1 MRIDPIQVLCLC
13 FIALSVCQGFDIAE
27 ADFQKQLS
35 LKWEKWLNEEVVHI
49 ISTREREIFL
59 QLTTEEQRELFS
71 KMFWE
76 IRDPTPGT
84 EQNEFLEEH
93 RRRIDYADRMFGYDS
108 PGRGALTER
117 GRIYISLGPP
127 RSVES
132 YPSGANT
139 HPMELWFYEADPR
152 KGVPAYFYLLFFKR
166 FGIGDYILYN
176 PVADGPSSL
185 VATLNPR
192 VSAFDILENVD
203 SVLARAAINLVPS
216 DVGGS
221 DFKPSLY
228 SLVLLDKI
236 DRIKDVGIDASYAE
250 KILLGIETVTTEY
263 YFRTDQL
270 AMVAFPSVEERGFSF
285 IDVSIELLPEQVN
298 LGRHENKIYGAFK
311 LDYHIGNTDGATL
324 HTESETLEIEFP
336 ASEFDLHKSQPLLF
350 EKRLPCVP
358 GQHNLNVTLRNE
370 VSREQFFLSKTI
382 DIPASN
388 SNSFSA
394 STLLFARGLERL
406 DTVRLD
412 KIKPLQF
419 ADVTLAGNPRALYSP
434 QTQLL
439 GYCQLF
445 LPDAMKF
452 EAPEEVVVGYS
463 VVTPDGE
470 EKLSG
475 KQSIQKDLFSTNGIF
490 HFFFRWPLDG
500 FEPGR
505 YTVILQINPGSGHST
520 LVRMADFFVE
530 GRIIHEPIEAKG
542 KDINLASAEFLLALG
557 RMWLSVGNDEQAMQL
572 LLASFNVK
580 PDCYDCALELA
591 ELLLKTDKSSEALRV
606 LESLAAGRPNDAAV
620 LKLVGL
626 GYYNSEEF
634 GKAAKFF
641 IRLIAEEGETTDIL
655 NLLGK
660 SYYHSGRLEEA
671 VETWR
676 KSLEIDPAQESIKA
690 LLQEAQR
697 ERQ

>member
-591 ELLLKTDKSSEALRV
+591 ELLLKTDKSGEALRV
-606 LESLAAGRPNDAAV
+606 LESLTAGRPNDAAV
-620 LKLVGL
+620 LRLVGL

-634 GKAAKFF
+634 GKATKFF